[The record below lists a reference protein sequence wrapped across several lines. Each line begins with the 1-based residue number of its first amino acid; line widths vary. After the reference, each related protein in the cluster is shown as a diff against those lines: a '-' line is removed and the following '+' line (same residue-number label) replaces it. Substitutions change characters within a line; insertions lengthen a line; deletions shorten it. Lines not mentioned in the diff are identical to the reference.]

1 MIPNPE
7 QAKTIIAKRIAA
19 ELKDGWLVNLGI
31 GLPTLVAN
39 YIPDGVHVTF
49 QAENGMTGMGP
60 APEPGKENLQIQNAG
75 GQNVT
80 ILPGGS
86 FFDSLTSFSLIR
98 GGHVDATILG
108 TLEVDQEGNL
118 ANYKVPGKLVPGMGG
133 AMDLV
138 VGSKKVIAAMTHFE
152 KSGAAKLK
160 RRCSLPLTALHE
172 VDYVVTDLGFFEVR
186 GGKFVLW
193 ECFPPYTPEFVL
205 ASADADI
212 ALADELIRPRA
223 PRD

>member
-7 QAKTIIAKRIAA
+7 LAKVIIAKRIAA

-39 YIPDGVHVTF
+39 YIPEGVHVTF

-60 APEPGKENLQIQNAG
+60 APEPGKENPQIQNAG

-118 ANYKVPGKLVPGMGG
+118 ANWIIPGKKVPGMGG

-138 VGSKKVIAAMTHFE
+138 
-152 KSGAAKLK
+152 SGANLVIVATLHTEKGRPKILK
-160 RRCSLPLTALHE
+160 KCKLPLTAHHE
-172 VDYVVTDLGFFEVR
+172 VNMIVTELAVIDVRPGGLVLREHHPDVTVDEIKSLTEADL
-186 GGKFVLW
+186 FVSEHLK
-193 ECFPPYTPEFVL
+193 PM
-205 ASADADI
+205 AI
-212 ALADELIRPRA
+212 
-223 PRD
+223 

>member
-1 MIPNPE
+1 MIPNPD
-7 QAKTIIAKRIAA
+7 QAKVIIAKRIAA

-31 GLPTLVAN
+31 GLPTMVAN
-39 YIPDGVHVTF
+39 YIPEGVHVTF

-60 APEPGKENLQIQNAG
+60 VPEAGKENPQIQNAG

-98 GGHVDATILG
+98 GGHVDATVLG

-118 ANYKVPGKLVPGMGG
+118 ANWIIPGKKVPGMGG

-138 VGSKKVIAAMTHFE
+138 
-152 KSGAAKLK
+152 SGAKLVIVATLHTEK
-160 RRCSLPLTALHE
+160 GRPKILKTCKLPLTAHHE
-172 VDYVVTDLGFFEVR
+172 VNMIVTELAVIDVRPSGLVLREHHPDVTIDEIKSLTEADLIVSEHI
-186 GGKFVLW
+186 K
-193 ECFPPYTPEFVL
+193 PM
-205 ASADADI
+205 AI
-212 ALADELIRPRA
+212 
-223 PRD
+223 

>member
-31 GLPTLVAN
+31 GLPTMVAN
-39 YIPDGVHVTF
+39 YIPEDVHVTF

-60 APEPGKENLQIQNAG
+60 APEPGKENPQIQNAG
-75 GQNVT
+75 GQCVS

-98 GGHVDATILG
+98 GGHVDATVLG

-118 ANYKVPGKLVPGMGG
+118 ANWIIPGKKVPGMGG

-138 VGSKKVIAAMTHFE
+138 
-152 KSGAAKLK
+152 SGAKLVIVATLHTEK
-160 RRCSLPLTALHE
+160 GRPKILKKCKLPLTAHHE
-172 VDYVVTDLGFFEVR
+172 VNMIVTELAVIDVRPSGLVLREHHPDVTIDEIKSLTEADLIVSEHI
-186 GGKFVLW
+186 K
-193 ECFPPYTPEFVL
+193 PM
-205 ASADADI
+205 
-212 ALADELIRPRA
+212 AL
-223 PRD
+223 